1 MDFEEVGSGVSR
13 AALAPAEREK
23 LLVEHLPQVRS
34 IARGIH
40 QRLPAHVPL
49 EDLIHAGVLG
59 LMDAVQKFNPSKNVQ
74 LKCYAQFR
82 IRGAIMDSLR
92 EMDWCPRNL
101 RRQAKRVAQARGE
114 LEARL
119 GRAPNEQEV
128 AAELNMELGELQQLL
143 GDLVALEPRS
153 SPTDAS
159 EGQPEQEP
167 FSRTA
172 RNEDADPFSLCL
184 QSEMKSLIRTA
195 LKEFDQR
202 ERQVFR
208 LYYLEELTMKEV
220 GAVVGVSQ
228 SRVSQ
233 IHGFVTSRLRARVKD
248 LVQAHTHA

>member
-1 MDFEEVGSGVSR
+1 MKYEEMGIEENHT
-13 AALAPAEREK
+13 LLEPAEREQ

-40 QRLPAHVPL
+40 QRLPSHVPL

-59 LMDAVQKFNPSKNVQ
+59 LMDAVQKFNPAKNVQ

-82 IRGAIMDSLR
+82 IRGAILDSLR
-92 EMDWCPRNL
+92 EMDWCPRNF
-101 RRQAKRVAQARGE
+101 RRQAKRVEQARLG

-119 GRAPNEQEV
+119 GRAPNEQEIAV
-128 AAELNMELGELQQLL
+128 ELEMDLAEFQQLL
-143 GDLVALEPRS
+143 GDLAGLDHPSQQTDCTEEPS
-153 SPTDAS
+153 EQDAYS
-159 EGQPEQEP
+159 HG
-167 FSRTA
+167 A
-172 RNEDADPFSLCL
+172 REEEKDPFALCL
-184 QSEMKSLIRTA
+184 QSEMKSLIQNA
-195 LKEFDQR
+195 LNEFDQR

-233 IHGFVTSRLRARVKD
+233 IHGFVTTRLRARVKD
-248 LVQAHTHA
+248 LVQSRSHA

>member
-1 MDFEEVGSGVSR
+1 MDFEEVESGVSR
-13 AALAPAEREK
+13 TALAPAEREQ

-59 LMDAVQKFNPSKNVQ
+59 LMDAVEKFNPARNVQ

-101 RRQAKRVAQARGE
+101 RRQAKRVGQARSE

-119 GRAPNEQEV
+119 GRAPSEQEV

-143 GDLVALEPRS
+143 GDLVALEPCS
-153 SPTDAS
+153 TPTDAS
-159 EGQPEQEP
+159 EAPPEPEP
-167 FSRTA
+167 FNRAT
-172 RNEDADPFSLCL
+172 RNEDTDPFSLCL
-184 QSEMKSLIRTA
+184 QSELKSLIRTA
-195 LKEFDQR
+195 LQEFDHR

-248 LVQAHTHA
+248 LVQSHTHA